1 MKQSQRNRLKEV
13 MTPAIDDRVS
23 KARALVADLGRHGFT
38 PRLDAK
44 GALFIVDT
52 TGRRRDL
59 SRRMPIANVFEQL
72 VDGLCAEPGLIETFT
87 AQPKEKRNER

>member
-1 MKQSQRNRLKEV
+1 

-38 PRLDAK
+38 PRLDVN